1 MKNGLLIGLLLI
13 SAFGQ
18 VEQDELAESI
28 TVPEGDL
35 VSTTST
41 TDAISDDEDLKIIM
55 DYSDE
60 LVNIT
65 DSQQDVQ
72 NSIGINTLSL
82 SSENTA
88 LFLENQLLYK
98 EIDLIEE
105 QLQDATGKAINYRVA
120 QSLKYAE
127 LAEEMEALAEFNEE
141 VVEIIKEDEKKEA
154 LELAEAQEEAQE
166 EAENENI
173 EETQDDDEDEDV
185 DEELEESHGFLYALG
200 LAFLF
205 ILLFTVK
212 KASNSLVYSAFVK
225 AIYSLLISFTILAV
239 VVAALTIVKY
249 ADFIEDNHLYFDSLY
264 QGCMLFTIIWFG
276 LGIWLVFIC
285 QAISIKWE
293 KFEDQLCN
301 KEVPEQSL
309 EFAIMRKL
317 FIVNPYVPIA
327 SEYALRPDFNF
338 AEYLK
343 RCMGKVLMRIFTFS
357 WLSFLF
363 IVGFVIIWR
372 VILYQSDLFQLVSI
386 WLIPYAFIF
395 ISFQSVWKCRKI
407 SSLLIPETGEG
418 LAVEYDYLANCDVPV
433 PLYLG
438 GRIPPPGGDF
448 SLGSIYLLK
457 CTCSYIFLGT
467 YPNRHQLLFWFDC
480 FGVKFMGS
488 LLQTV
493 CIAVCLWFTLTILYY
508 FSELFDVNKDLN
520 IALCVSC
527 GIALAVLVGYFI
539 PVWIKLFAVVSNIEM
554 MKDKE
559 IIKEVVEDTQ
569 GARMLRNWR
578 LFVQFRSLWR
588 DMQRRQ
594 DIEKVEKLP
603 KVAKKIIKE
612 AFGLS
617 TLYGYL
623 HYTQVR
629 EVLKRVGLEMD
640 DDQFRV
646 FLKDCELD
654 DEDKVSYKN
663 FTQGLKR
670 LLQDTK
676 VNPKL
681 IVSTVLKQNF
691 KHKKVDPKNI
701 SEFLEKNKWFMQ
713 DADIRDFLI
722 DLHFNLDENNQVDI
736 DTIEFTS

>member
-13 SAFGQ
+13 SALGQ
-18 VEQDELAESI
+18 VEQDESAESI
-28 TVPEGDL
+28 TIPEGDL
-35 VSTTST
+35 ESITLT
-41 TDAISDDEDLKIIM
+41 TDATSDDEDLKIIM

-60 LVNIT
+60 LVNTT
-65 DSQQDVQ
+65 DSQQDSQ

-82 SSENTA
+82 SLESTA
-88 LFLENQLLYK
+88 LFLENQLLSK

-105 QLQDATGKAINYRVA
+105 QLLDATEKAVNYRIA

-127 LAEEMEALAEFNEE
+127 LAEEMEMLAEFNEQ
-141 VVEIIKEDEKKEA
+141 VVGKIKEDEEKQA
-154 LELAEAQEEAQE
+154 LELAEAQEEVE
-166 EAENENI
+166 SEKI
-173 EETQDDDEDEDV
+173 EESQDEDEDI
-185 DEELEESHGFLYALG
+185 DEDLEESHGFLYALG

-212 KASNSLVYSAFVK
+212 KASNSLVYSAFIK
-225 AIYSLLISFTILAV
+225 AIYSLLVSFTVLAI
-239 VVAALTIVKY
+239 VVAVLTVVKY
-249 ADFIEDNHLYFDSLY
+249 ADFIEDHHLYFDSLY

-276 LGIWLVFIC
+276 LGVWLVFIC
-285 QAISIKWE
+285 QAISINWE
-293 KFEDQLCN
+293 KLEDQLCD

-343 RCMGKVLMRIFTFS
+343 RCMGKVLTRIFTFS

-372 VILYQSDLFQLVSI
+372 VILYQSDFFQLISI
-386 WLIPYAFIF
+386 WVIPFIYIF

-418 LAVEYDYLANCDVPV
+418 LAVEYDYLANCEVPV
-433 PLYLG
+433 PFYLG
-438 GRIPPPGGDF
+438 GRIPPPGSDF
-448 SLGSIYLLK
+448 SLGSVYLLK

-493 CIAVCLWFTLTILYY
+493 CIGTCLWFTMTILYY
-508 FSELFDVNKDLN
+508 FSDLFDVHKDLN
-520 IALCVSC
+520 IALCASC
-527 GIALAVLVGYFI
+527 GVALIVLVVYFV

-569 GARMLRNWR
+569 GSRMLRNWR

-594 DIEKVEKLP
+594 DIEKVEKIP
-603 KVAKKIIKE
+603 KIAKQIIKE

-623 HYTQVR
+623 YYTQVR
-629 EVLKRVGLEMD
+629 EVLKRVGIEMD

-654 DEDKVSYKN
+654 EEDKVSYKT
-663 FTQGLKR
+663 FIQGIKR

-676 VNPKL
+676 ANPKL
-681 IVSTVLKQNF
+681 IVSEVLKQNF
-691 KHKKVDPKNI
+691 KHKKVDPRNI
-701 SEFLEKNKWFMQ
+701 SEFLERNKWFMQ

-722 DLHFNLDENNQVDI
+722 DLHFNLDENNQVDV